1 MNEFNKMIANKI
13 KGIKFHSNDS
23 QMTNSSL
30 ALTQKETLSYRK
42 HILLVCTTKS
52 LDVFS
57 RRWAFIL
64 WYISMTLSIF
74 YMDRLLFSHIH
85 LKVNV

>member
-1 MNEFNKMIANKI
+1 MIANRL
-13 KGIKFHSNDS
+13 KGIKFQSNDG

-30 ALTQKETLSYRK
+30 AVTQKETLSYRK

-52 LDVFS
+52 LEVLAEDGHLF
-57 RRWAFIL
+57 
-64 WYISMTLSIF
+64 YINMTLSIF
-74 YMDRLLFSHIH
+74 YMDRLLFSHVH